1 VIAIYASNREGGAVA
16 VYRIEGAPDKFAEV
30 WAAVG
35 SVLLSLQLKREA
47 VLISSCNI
55 RRAGG

>member
-1 VIAIYASNREGGAVA
+1 VA